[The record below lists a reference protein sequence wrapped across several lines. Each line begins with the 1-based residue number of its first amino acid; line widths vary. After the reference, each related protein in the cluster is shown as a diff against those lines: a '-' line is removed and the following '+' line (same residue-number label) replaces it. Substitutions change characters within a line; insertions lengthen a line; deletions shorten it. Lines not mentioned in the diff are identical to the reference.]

1 MFSATRV
8 PFSLTHFT
16 TTAAQATV
24 AGASGGIANGFS
36 LDYTQLPC

>member
-16 TTAAQATV
+16 TTGAQTTQV
-24 AGASGGIANGFS
+24 GASGGIANGFS